1 MQDCVSNAMQ
11 DFARDDFSSESC
23 DDHSNPIV
31 SDEIEHFLA
40 HNVGQHS
47 EETQAESSG
56 DLKT

>member
-1 MQDCVSNAMQ
+1 MQ
-11 DFARDDFSSESC
+11 DFARDNFSSESC
-23 DDHSNPIV
+23 DDHSNPLV

-56 DLKT
+56 DLKK